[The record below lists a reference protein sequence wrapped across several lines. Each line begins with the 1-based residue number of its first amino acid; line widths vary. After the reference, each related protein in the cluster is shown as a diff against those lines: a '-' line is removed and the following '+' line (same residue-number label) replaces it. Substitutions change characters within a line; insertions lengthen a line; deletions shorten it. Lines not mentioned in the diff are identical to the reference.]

1 MEKKTRKKSNM
12 VKGFNF
18 MYVIIFLVIVF
29 LIIGAIVL
37 LNMNTVKEIEIPNFV
52 GMTITEAEQKAKEI
66 GVKLE
71 IERNNGTIITSQE
84 PRFME
89 GYEIKIKKGGTIKVV
104 IDE

>member
-18 MYVIIFLVIVF
+18 MYIVIFLIIIF

-37 LNMNTVKEIEIPNFV
+37 LNKNTVKEVEIPNFV
-52 GMTITEAEQKAKEI
+52 GMTITDVEQKAKET
-66 GVKLE
+66 GLNLE
-71 IERNNGTIITSQE
+71 IEKNNGTTVTSQE
-84 PRFME
+84 PYFIE
-89 GYEIKIKKGGTIKVV
+89 GYKIKKGSTVKVI

>member
-1 MEKKTRKKSNM
+1 MEKKTRKKSKELQAMN
-12 VKGFNF
+12 KTT
-18 MYVIIFLVIVF
+18 IILIILFLVS
-29 LIIGAIVL
+29 LIATMVI
-37 LNMNTVKEIEIPNFV
+37 LNSGKTKEINIPNFV
-52 GMTITEAEQKAKEI
+52 GMTITEAEQKAKKI

-89 GYEIKIKKGGTIKVV
+89 GYEIKKGATIKVV